1 MKVKYFR
8 LNIVFESSVTVLW
21 ALVYVPDGLPIGKI
35 NVAGTL
41 GDSVPGALYEP
52 QQFIIASG
60 VYTSQ
65 GSSGAS
71 APLRVWTPL
80 ARNLQSGRRGVP
92 RLAGPNVGLLNPD
105 YHHPQLL
112 ELCELNQ
119 KRWESLTIPNQ
130 APLGGFGS

>member
-8 LNIVFESSVTVLW
+8 LNVVFESSVTVLW

-52 QQFIIASG
+52 QQFIITSG

-80 ARNLQSGRRGVP
+80 ARISIRATGCSSSGRP
-92 RLAGPNVGLLNPD
+92 
-105 YHHPQLL
+105 
-112 ELCELNQ
+112 
-119 KRWESLTIPNQ
+119 
-130 APLGGFGS
+130 